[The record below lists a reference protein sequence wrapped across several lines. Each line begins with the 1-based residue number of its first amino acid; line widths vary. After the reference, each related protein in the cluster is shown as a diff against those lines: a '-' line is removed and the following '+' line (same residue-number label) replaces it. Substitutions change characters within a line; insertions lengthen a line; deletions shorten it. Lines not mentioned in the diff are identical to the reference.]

1 MQKRHT
7 IFLLTGL
14 IIFTWSAGCQ
24 KTYYA
29 MWETLG
35 KEKRHLLKTEVRKAA
50 EDQEDASQQFQDTLT
65 RIQTMYGFDGGDLE
79 KMYKKLK
86 DDFGECQSRAD
97 DVRTRIDNIEEIAQ
111 DLFIE
116 WEQELN
122 QISNPKFRSQSK
134 KSLIATKTRY
144 NRLQA
149 SLKKTEKSMEP
160 VLRNLND
167 YVLFLKHNLNA
178 QAIGALKSEA
188 DSIGVE
194 VSSLIQDMNRSIRE
208 AEEFVKTL
216 E

>member
-1 MQKRHT
+1 M
-7 IFLLTGL
+7 
-14 IIFTWSAGCQ
+14 
-24 KTYYA
+24 
-29 MWETLG
+29 
-35 KEKRHLLKTEVRKAA
+35 
-50 EDQEDASQQFQDTLT
+50 
-65 RIQTMYGFDGGDLE
+65 
-79 KMYKKLK
+79 
-86 DDFGECQSRAD
+86 
-97 DVRTRIDNIEEIAQ
+97 EEIAQ